1 MNAEIIS
8 IDSMQ
13 VYKYMDIGT
22 AKVTEEEKEGIMH
35 NMIDVQEPDERFSVA
50 EYIKQ
55 VKKIEQDIITKGK
68 NIIIIGGTGLYVNS
82 LIYGFTFEE
91 NDEKVLLDYRKELE
105 KSLEAGKE
113 TLETLYKKAKEIDEK
128 AAKMISS
135 TDKKRIFRI
144 LEIYYITNMQKTK
157 IDEKRRKNNKNT
169 SKRNSNSNSNI
180 KNNVSNND
188 DNIEYKLFY
197 IDMERE
203 LLYDRI
209 NKRVDIMLDL
219 GLIEETKKTI
229 TIIAK
234 NKKVKEEEILKD
246 YSNITALQAIGYRE
260 VISYLKDELTF
271 DEMKEKIKQNTRR
284 YAKRQITW
292 FKKNDKIIL
301 DRTKNDEELI
311 EIILENI

>member
-1 MNAEIIS
+1 
-8 IDSMQ
+8 MQ
-13 VYKYMDIGT
+13 IYKYMDIGT
-22 AKVTEEEKEGIMH
+22 AKVTEEEKEGIIH
-35 NMIDVQEPDERFSVA
+35 HMIDIKDPDERFSVA

-105 KSLEAGKE
+105 KSLEDGKE

-128 AAKMISS
+128 AADMISS

-144 LEIYYITNMQKTK
+144 LEIYYLTNMQKTK

-169 SKRNSNSNSNI
+169 KNTSKSNSNSNI

-234 NKKVKEEEILKD
+234 NKKVKEEEILND

-292 FKKNDKIIL
+292 FKKNNKIIL

>member
-1 MNAEIIS
+1 
-8 IDSMQ
+8 MQ
-13 VYKYMDIGT
+13 IYKYMDIGT
-22 AKVTEEEKEGIMH
+22 AKVTEEEKEGIIH
-35 NMIDVQEPDERFSVA
+35 HMIDIKDPDERFSVA
-50 EYIKQ
+50 EYVKQ
-55 VKKIEQDIITKGK
+55 VKKIEQDIINKGK

-105 KSLEAGKE
+105 KSLEDGKE

-128 AAKMISS
+128 AADMISS

-144 LEIYYITNMQKTK
+144 LEIYYLTNMQKTK

-169 SKRNSNSNSNI
+169 SKS
-180 KNNVSNND
+180 KNNGSNND

-209 NKRVDIMLDL
+209 NKRVDIMLEL

-234 NKKVKEEEILKD
+234 KKKVKEEEILND

>member
-1 MNAEIIS
+1 
-8 IDSMQ
+8 MQ
-13 VYKYMDIGT
+13 IYKYMDIGT
-22 AKVTEEEKEGIMH
+22 AKVTEEEKEGIIH
-35 NMIDVQEPDERFSVA
+35 HMIDIKDPDERFSVA

-105 KSLEAGKE
+105 KSLEDGKE

-128 AAKMISS
+128 AADMISS

-144 LEIYYITNMQKTK
+144 LEIYYLTNMQKTK

-169 SKRNSNSNSNI
+169 SKSNSNI
-180 KNNVSNND
+180 KNNGSNND
-188 DNIEYKLFY
+188 DIEYKLFY

-234 NKKVKEEEILKD
+234 NKKVKEEEILND

-292 FKKNDKIIL
+292 FKKNDKSIL

>member
-1 MNAEIIS
+1 
-8 IDSMQ
+8 
-13 VYKYMDIGT
+13 MDIGT
-22 AKVTEEEKEGIMH
+22 AKVTEEEKEGIIH
-35 NMIDVQEPDERFSVA
+35 HMIDIKDPDERFSVA
-50 EYIKQ
+50 EYVKQ

-91 NDEKVLLDYRKELE
+91 NDEKVLLDYRRELE

-128 AAKMISS
+128 AAEMISS

-169 SKRNSNSNSNI
+169 SKSNSNSNT
-180 KNNVSNND
+180 KNNVSNSD

-197 IDMERE
+197 IDIERE

-234 NKKVKEEEILKD
+234 NKKVKEEEILND

-292 FKKNDKIIL
+292 FKKNNKIIL

>member
-1 MNAEIIS
+1 
-8 IDSMQ
+8 MQ
-13 VYKYMDIGT
+13 IYKYMDIGT
-22 AKVTEEEKEGIMH
+22 AKVTEEEKEGIIH
-35 NMIDVQEPDERFSVA
+35 HMIDIKDPDERFSVA
-50 EYIKQ
+50 EYVKQ

-82 LIYGFTFEE
+82 LIYGFIFEE

-105 KSLEAGKE
+105 KSLEDGKE

-144 LEIYYITNMQKTK
+144 LEIYYLTNMQKTK

-169 SKRNSNSNSNI
+169 SKRNSNSNSNS
-180 KNNVSNND
+180 NGSNND

-197 IDMERE
+197 IDIERE

-234 NKKVKEEEILKD
+234 NKKVKEEEILND

-260 VISYLKDELTF
+260 VILYLKDELTF

>member
-1 MNAEIIS
+1 
-8 IDSMQ
+8 MQ
-13 VYKYMDIGT
+13 IYKYMDIGT
-22 AKVTEEEKEGIMH
+22 AKVTEEEKEGIIH
-35 NMIDVQEPDERFSVA
+35 HMIDIKDPDERFSVA
-50 EYIKQ
+50 EYVKQ
-55 VKKIEQDIITKGK
+55 VKKIEKEILKRGK

-91 NDEKVLLDYRKELE
+91 NDEKVLLDYRKKLE

-128 AAKMISS
+128 AADMISS

-144 LEIYYITNMQKTK
+144 LEIYCLTNIQKTE
-157 IDEKRRKNNKNT
+157 IDKKRRENNNNNNNNEKNSKNNGN
-169 SKRNSNSNSNI
+169 
-180 KNNVSNND
+180 NND
-188 DNIEYKLFY
+188 NNIEYKLFY

-234 NKKVKEEEILKD
+234 NKKVKEEEILND

-292 FKKNDKIIL
+292 FKKNNKIIL

>member
-1 MNAEIIS
+1 
-8 IDSMQ
+8 MQ
-13 VYKYMDIGT
+13 IYKYMDIGT
-22 AKVTEEEKEGIMH
+22 AKVTEEEKEGIIH
-35 NMIDVQEPDERFSVA
+35 HMIDIKDPDERFSVA
-50 EYIKQ
+50 EYVKQ

-105 KSLEAGKE
+105 KNLEDGKE

-128 AAKMISS
+128 ATDMISS

-169 SKRNSNSNSNI
+169 SKRNSNSNSNSNSNI
-180 KNNVSNND
+180 KNNGSNND

-234 NKKVKEEEILKD
+234 NKKVKEEEILND

-292 FKKNDKIIL
+292 FKKNNKIIL
-301 DRTKNDEELI
+301 DRTKNDEKLI

>member
-1 MNAEIIS
+1 
-8 IDSMQ
+8 
-13 VYKYMDIGT
+13 MDIGT
-22 AKVTEEEKEGIMH
+22 AKVTEEEKEGIIH
-35 NMIDVQEPDERFSVA
+35 HMIDIKDPDERFSVA

-144 LEIYYITNMQKTK
+144 LEIYYLTNMQKTK

-169 SKRNSNSNSNI
+169 SKRNSNSNSNS
-180 KNNVSNND
+180 KNNGSNND

-234 NKKVKEEEILKD
+234 NKKVKEEEILND

>member
-1 MNAEIIS
+1 
-8 IDSMQ
+8 MQ
-13 VYKYMDIGT
+13 IYKYMDIGT
-22 AKVTEEEKEGIMH
+22 AKVTEEEKEGIIH
-35 NMIDVQEPDERFSVA
+35 HMIDIKDPDERFSVA

-91 NDEKVLLDYRKELE
+91 NDEKVLLDYRKKLE

-128 AAKMISS
+128 AADMISS

-144 LEIYYITNMQKTK
+144 LEIYYLTNMQKTK

-169 SKRNSNSNSNI
+169 SKSNSNSNS
-180 KNNVSNND
+180 KNNVRNND

-209 NKRVDIMLDL
+209 NKRVDIMLEL

-234 NKKVKEEEILKD
+234 KKKVKEEEILND

>member
-1 MNAEIIS
+1 
-8 IDSMQ
+8 MQ
-13 VYKYMDIGT
+13 IYKYMDIGT
-22 AKVTEEEKEGIMH
+22 AKVTEEEKEGIIH
-35 NMIDVQEPDERFSVA
+35 HMIDIKDPDERFSVA
-50 EYIKQ
+50 EYVKQ

-169 SKRNSNSNSNI
+169 SKSNSNSNI
-180 KNNVSNND
+180 KNNESNND
-188 DNIEYKLFY
+188 DIEYKLFY

-209 NKRVDIMLDL
+209 NKRVDIMLNL

-234 NKKVKEEEILKD
+234 KKKVKEEEILND

-292 FKKNDKIIL
+292 FKKNNKIIL

>member
-1 MNAEIIS
+1 
-8 IDSMQ
+8 MQ
-13 VYKYMDIGT
+13 IYKYMDIGT
-22 AKVTEEEKEGIMH
+22 AKVTEEEKEGIIH
-35 NMIDVQEPDERFSVA
+35 HMIDIKDPDERFSVA

-105 KSLEAGKE
+105 KNLEDGKE

-128 AAKMISS
+128 AADMISS

-169 SKRNSNSNSNI
+169 SKRNSNSNSNSNI
-180 KNNVSNND
+180 KNNGSNND

-219 GLIEETKKTI
+219 GLIEETKKII

-234 NKKVKEEEILKD
+234 NKKVKEEEILND

-292 FKKNDKIIL
+292 FKKNNKIIL

>member
-1 MNAEIIS
+1 
-8 IDSMQ
+8 MQ
-13 VYKYMDIGT
+13 IYKYMDIGT
-22 AKVTEEEKEGIMH
+22 AKVTEEEKEGIIH
-35 NMIDVQEPDERFSVA
+35 HMIDIKDPDERFSVA

-144 LEIYYITNMQKTK
+144 LEIYYLTNMQKTK

-169 SKRNSNSNSNI
+169 SKRNSNSNSNS
-180 KNNVSNND
+180 KNNGSNND

-234 NKKVKEEEILKD
+234 NKKVKEEEILND

>member
-1 MNAEIIS
+1 
-8 IDSMQ
+8 MQ
-13 VYKYMDIGT
+13 IYKYMDIGT
-22 AKVTEEEKEGIMH
+22 AKVTEEEKEGIIH
-35 NMIDVQEPDERFSVA
+35 HMIDIKDPDERFSVA

-128 AAKMISS
+128 AADMISS

-144 LEIYYITNMQKTK
+144 LEIYYLTNMQKTK

-169 SKRNSNSNSNI
+169 SKRNSNSNI

-234 NKKVKEEEILKD
+234 KKKVKEEEILKD

>member
-1 MNAEIIS
+1 
-8 IDSMQ
+8 MQ
-13 VYKYMDIGT
+13 VYRHMDIGT
-22 AKVTEEEKEGIMH
+22 AKVTEEEKEGIIH
-35 NMIDVQEPDERFSVA
+35 HMIDVKDPDERFSVA
-50 EYIKQ
+50 EYVKQ
-55 VKKIEQDIITKGK
+55 VKIIEKEILTKGK

-82 LIYGFTFEE
+82 LIYGFNFEK

-113 TLETLYKKAKEIDEK
+113 TLETLYKKAKKIDEK
-128 AAKMISS
+128 AADMISS

-169 SKRNSNSNSNI
+169 SKSNSNSNI
-180 KNNVSNND
+180 KNNGSNND

-234 NKKVKEEEILKD
+234 NKKVKEEEILND
-246 YSNITALQAIGYRE
+246 YSNITALQAIGYKE
-260 VISYLKDELTF
+260 VISFLKDELTF

>member
-1 MNAEIIS
+1 
-8 IDSMQ
+8 MQ
-13 VYKYMDIGT
+13 IYKHMDIGT
-22 AKVTEEEKEGIMH
+22 AKVTEEEKEGIIH
-35 NMIDVQEPDERFSVA
+35 HMIDIKDPDERFSVA
-50 EYIKQ
+50 EYVKQ

-135 TDKKRIFRI
+135 TDKKRIFSI
-144 LEIYYITNMQKTK
+144 LEIYYLTNMQKTK

-169 SKRNSNSNSNI
+169 SKSNSNSNS
-180 KNNVSNND
+180 KNNESNND

-234 NKKVKEEEILKD
+234 KKKVKEEEILND

-292 FKKNDKIIL
+292 FKKNNKIIL

>member
-1 MNAEIIS
+1 
-8 IDSMQ
+8 MQ
-13 VYKYMDIGT
+13 IYKYMDIGT
-22 AKVTEEEKEGIMH
+22 AKVTEEEKEGIIH
-35 NMIDVQEPDERFSVA
+35 HMIDIKDPDERFSVA

-55 VKKIEQDIITKGK
+55 VKKIEQDIINKGK

-234 NKKVKEEEILKD
+234 NKKVKEEEILND

>member
-1 MNAEIIS
+1 
-8 IDSMQ
+8 MQ

-35 NMIDVQEPDERFSVA
+35 HMIDVQEPDERFSVA
-50 EYIKQ
+50 EYIRK
-55 VKKIEQDIITKGK
+55 VKKIEQDILKKGK

-91 NDEKVLLDYRKELE
+91 NDEKVLLDYRRELE

-128 AAKMISS
+128 AAEMISS

-169 SKRNSNSNSNI
+169 SKSNSNSNT
-180 KNNVSNND
+180 KNNESNSD

-209 NKRVDIMLDL
+209 NKRVDIMIDL

-234 NKKVKEEEILKD
+234 KKKVKEEEILND

-292 FKKNDKIIL
+292 FKKNEKIIL
-301 DRTKNDEELI
+301 DRELSDEKLI

>member
-1 MNAEIIS
+1 
-8 IDSMQ
+8 MQ
-13 VYKYMDIGT
+13 VYKYMNIGT
-22 AKVTEEEKEGIMH
+22 AKVTEEEKEGIVH
-35 NMIDVQEPDERFSVA
+35 HMIDVQEPDERFSVA
-50 EYIKQ
+50 EYIRK
-55 VKKIEQDIITKGK
+55 VKKIEQDILKRGK

-105 KSLEAGKE
+105 KSLEDGKE

-128 AAKMISS
+128 AADMISS

-144 LEIYYITNMQKTK
+144 LEIYYLTNMQKTK

-180 KNNVSNND
+180 KNNGSNND

-234 NKKVKEEEILKD
+234 KKKVKEEEILND